1 MSCIISPALKTFLAA
16 LLDRLLIGRRGP
28 AVKHGADTMN
38 VLQVARAEF
47 ARRLELAQAAH
58 EMDMAA
64 FRQEL
69 AEARQAPERRRS
81 THPRGSNGHV
91 PPHQRQ

>member
-1 MSCIISPALKTFLAA
+1 MAPLSDTE
-16 LLDRLLIGRRGP
+16 
-28 AVKHGADTMN
+28 ADTIN

-64 FRQEL
+64 LRQEL
-69 AEARQAPERRRS
+69 AEARQAPERRRA
-81 THPRGSNGHV
+81 TAARHNGHA
-91 PPHQRQ
+91 PPSRQQ